1 MSRALPVLNRHQA
14 DTTLFASAVALAAIG
29 LVMVYSASSV
39 VAYER
44 LADSAYFLKRQA
56 AWTALGF
63 VALWLARGIHYQ
75 RLRAFTVPVLVLA
88 ALMLVAVQIPGIG
101 RVAGGARRWL
111 VAGPITFQPVELA
124 KLALVLYLAHFLAH
138 RGVGIRNLRR
148 GVLPPLAITTGLAVL
163 VLRQPDMGSA
173 MVLGAVTMSLLFVG
187 GARIVHLALI
197 AIAAL
202 PVVAL
207 AVVVAPY
214 RFQRI
219 LAFLNPWHDPQGTG
233 FHIIQ
238 SLLAFGSGG
247 LFGVGLGASRQKFF
261 YLPERHTDFIFAILG
276 EELGLLG
283 TLGLLAV
290 FGLFIYRGFRIAR
303 AAPDRYGALLAL
315 GITASVAG
323 QALMNMGVATGLLPV
338 TGVPLPF
345 VSFGGTSLVTTMI
358 QVGIL
363 LNISQYM
370 RGETPVAVQSRP
382 EALPVAR
389 AIGSS

>member
-14 DTTLFASAVALAAIG
+14 DTALFASTVALVAIG

-39 VAYER
+39 VAFDR

-56 AWTALGF
+56 AWIVIGF
-63 VALWLARGIHYQ
+63 AALWLARGVHYQ
-75 RLRAFTVPVLVLA
+75 RLRPLTVPVLAAA
-88 ALMLVAVQIPGIG
+88 ALMLIAVQIPGIG

-124 KLALVLYLAHFLAH
+124 KLALVLCLAHFLAQ
-138 RGVGIRNLRR
+138 RGAGIRNLRR
-148 GVLPPLAITTGLAVL
+148 GILPPIAITAGLAVL

-173 MVLGAVTMSLLFVG
+173 LVLGAVTMGLLFVG
-187 GARIVHLALI
+187 GARLVHLVLI
-197 AIAAL
+197 ALTAV
-202 PVVAL
+202 PVIGA
-207 AVVVAPY
+207 AVVIAPY

-283 TLGLLAV
+283 TLGVLAL

-303 AAPDRYGALLAL
+303 GAPDRYGSLLAL

-345 VSFGGTSLVTTMI
+345 LSFGGTSLVTTMM

-370 RGETPVAVQSRP
+370 RGAAPVAVQSRP
-382 EALPVAR
+382 DAAPAAR
-389 AIGSS
+389 ALGSS

>member
-1 MSRALPVLNRHQA
+1 
-14 DTTLFASAVALAAIG
+14 
-29 LVMVYSASSV
+29 
-39 VAYER
+39 
-44 LADSAYFLKRQA
+44 
-56 AWTALGF
+56 
-63 VALWLARGIHYQ
+63 
-75 RLRAFTVPVLVLA
+75 
-88 ALMLVAVQIPGIG
+88 
-101 RVAGGARRWL
+101 
-111 VAGPITFQPVELA
+111 
-124 KLALVLYLAHFLAH
+124 
-138 RGVGIRNLRR
+138 
-148 GVLPPLAITTGLAVL
+148 
-163 VLRQPDMGSA
+163 MGSA
-173 MVLGAVTMSLLFVG
+173 IVLGAVTMGLLFVG
-187 GARIVHLALI
+187 GARMVHLVLI
-197 AIAAL
+197 ALAAV
-202 PVVAL
+202 PVIGA
-207 AVVVAPY
+207 AVVIAPY

-219 LAFLNPWHDPQGTG
+219 LAFLNPWRDPQGTG

-283 TLGLLAV
+283 TLGVLAL

-303 AAPDRYGALLAL
+303 SAPDRYGSLLAL

-345 VSFGGTSLVTTMI
+345 LSFGGTSLVTTMM

-370 RGETPVAVQSRP
+370 RGAAPVAVQSRP
-382 EALPVAR
+382 DAAPAAR
-389 AIGSS
+389 ALGSS

>member
-1 MSRALPVLNRHQA
+1 MNRALPVLNRHHA
-14 DTTLFASAVALAAIG
+14 DTALFASTVALAAIG

-39 VAYER
+39 VAFDR

-56 AWTALGF
+56 AWTAIGF
-63 VALWLARGIHYQ
+63 VALWLARGVHYQ
-75 RLRAFTVPVLVLA
+75 RLRPFTVPVLA
-88 ALMLVAVQIPGIG
+88 ATALMLIAVLVPGIG

-124 KLALVLYLAHFLAH
+124 KLALVLYLAHFLAQ
-138 RGVGIRNLRR
+138 RGAGVRNLRR
-148 GVLPPLAITTGLAVL
+148 GILPPLAITAGFAVL

-173 MVLGAVTMSLLFVG
+173 MVLGLVTMAMLFVG
-187 GARIVHLALI
+187 GARMVHLALVTL
-197 AIAAL
+197 AAV
-202 PVVAL
+202 PVIGA
-207 AVVVAPY
+207 AVVIAPY

-283 TLGLLAV
+283 TLGVLAL
-290 FGLFIYRGFRIAR
+290 FGIFIYRGFRIAR
-303 AAPDRYGALLAL
+303 GAPDRYASLLAL

-345 VSFGGTSLVTTMI
+345 VSFGGTSLVTTMM

-363 LNISQYM
+363 LNISQYV
-370 RGETPVAVQSRP
+370 RGAAPVAVPSQRDAVP
-382 EALPVAR
+382 AAR
-389 AIGSS
+389 ALGSS